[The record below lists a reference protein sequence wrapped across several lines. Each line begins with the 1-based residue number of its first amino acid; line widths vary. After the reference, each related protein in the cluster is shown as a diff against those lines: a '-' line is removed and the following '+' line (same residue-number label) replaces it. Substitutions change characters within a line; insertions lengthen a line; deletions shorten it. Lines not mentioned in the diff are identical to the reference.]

1 MVCLVFSVLS
11 LTVMI
16 WDCHVK
22 ILQILFLSCFL
33 LCPGI
38 NCMFWL
44 RFDSSPCASSLRS
57 VPCGGSV
64 PSLPRLLWGR
74 EARRPR
80 RKLLSA
86 VLPAWRHS
94 FPADQWTQRRLALR
108 PEPADGTVSDHQPFS
123 QGQLNTSY
131 ASELNTHV
139 STMRSLFWEQGLYGL
154 KYSKIFLLLEAS
166 LNPVHTKSKALQNY
180 AFIWTRLCYFSIINI
195 LIQY

>member
-1 MVCLVFSVLS
+1 MSLNDQCALFQVIIPKALWHFYGVFGLFSVELDSHDLRLS
-11 LTVMI
+11 CEDSSDLIFV
-16 WDCHVK
+16 
-22 ILQILFLSCFL
+22 SCFL

-74 EARRPR
+74 EAWRPR

-86 VLPAWRHS
+86 VLPARRHS

-123 QGQLNTSY
+123 QGQLNTSC
-131 ASELNTHV
+131 ASELNNHV
-139 STMRSLFWEQGLYGL
+139 STMRSLFWEQGLYGC
-154 KYSKIFLLLEAS
+154 FTTAW
-166 LNPVHTKSKALQNY
+166 NTA
-180 AFIWTRLCYFSIINI
+180 RFSFCWK
-195 LIQY
+195 QV